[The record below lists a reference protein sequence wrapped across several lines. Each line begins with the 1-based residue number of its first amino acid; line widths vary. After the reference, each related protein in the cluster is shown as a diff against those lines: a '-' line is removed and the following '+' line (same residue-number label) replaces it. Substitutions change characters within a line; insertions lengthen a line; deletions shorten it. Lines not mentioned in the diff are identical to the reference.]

1 MTKLGELVNMTFGNA
16 FKSSEFTD
24 TASDI
29 RLLRGDN
36 IGQGRL
42 RWDGAKRFPAHRIAE
57 VERYQLEEGDV
68 VIAMDRPWI
77 TAGLKYSVVRGRD
90 LPCLLVQRVARLR
103 SKAGLDQG
111 YLGAIVGSKAFTD
124 YVIGVQTGSAVPHIS
139 GGQIAD
145 FELPPLPPIEVQRAI
160 AGILGTLDDK
170 IESNH
175 RQRDLLRK
183 LGAARFV
190 NAVTYGGVERPL
202 GSVTMSIARGVAPR
216 YADDDEFS
224 APLVLNQRCI
234 RDGWVSLAPARRAQ
248 DRVVAPAK
256 KASSGD
262 ILVNST
268 GVGTLGRVA
277 RWHEG
282 SIFVDSHVSVIKP
295 DVTEVGPTVLAY
307 AMLARVPDIEALGEG
322 STGQT
327 ELSPARL
334 GEFKVL
340 LPDASKMGVLED
352 ELFGIE
358 RCSEQ
363 LANENVRLAS
373 VRDALA
379 PELLSGRIRVP
390 TEEVA

>member
-24 TASDI
+24 IASDI

-42 RWDGAKRFPAHRIAE
+42 RWDGAKRFPAHRVAE
-57 VERYQLEEGDV
+57 VKRYQLDEGDV

-77 TAGLKYSVVRGRD
+77 TAGLKYSVVREKD

-145 FELPPLPPIEVQRAI
+145 FVLPPLPPIEVQRAI
-160 AGILGTLDDK
+160 ASTLGALDDK
-170 IESNH
+170 IESNE
-175 RQRDLLRK
+175 RQRGLLRK
-183 LGAARFV
+183 LGQARF
-190 NAVTYGGVERPL
+190 AGALAEGEVERPL
-202 GSVTMSIARGVAPR
+202 HSVTTSIARGVSPK
-216 YADDDEFS
+216 YADDVSS
-224 APLVLNQRCI
+224 APLALNQRCI
-234 RDGWVSLAPARRAQ
+234 RDGWVSMAPARRVQ
-248 DRVVAPAK
+248 DRVVTPSR
-256 KASSGD
+256 KASGGD

-282 SIFVDSHVSVIKP
+282 STLVDSHVSVIKP
-295 DVTEVGPTVLAY
+295 DVRKIGPTVLAY
-307 AMLARVPDIEALGEG
+307 AMLGRVPDIEALGEG

-327 ELSPARL
+327 ELSLTRL

-340 LPDASKMGVLED
+340 LPDTSKVSALED
-352 ELFGIE
+352 ELLAIE
-358 RCSEQ
+358 RRAEH
-363 LANENVRLAS
+363 LAAENGCLAS
-373 VRDALA
+373 VRDVLL
-379 PELLSGRIRVP
+379 PMLLSGRIRVP
-390 TEEVA
+390 IEEAT